1 MMVNIDTIA
10 AVSTPR
16 GEGGISIVRMSGPL
30 AIPITEIIFRSPPK
44 TLPSRKG
51 EALLSQVKTHTQ
63 TYGHIIAPETEQ
75 VVDEV
80 LVCVMRAP
88 RTYTREDIVEI
99 NCHGGATC
107 VQRVLELT
115 LISGARL
122 AEPGEFTKRAFLNG
136 RIDLA
141 QAEAVAD
148 IIYAKTALSRRV
160 AMSQL
165 SGKLSDEINQLRD
178 GLVDI
183 LAEVEAS
190 IDFPEEDVDTA
201 DTIELREHTTE
212 ILNKL
217 TDLLNTADEGII
229 LRDGL
234 NLVIVGK
241 PNVGKSSLLNA
252 LLQKDRAIVTEIPG
266 TTRDTIEEYASIK
279 GIPIKLID
287 TAGIRSTKD
296 IIEEAGVQRSR
307 ASLEKSDLLLLMLD
321 ASNPLAED
329 DRLLFELTRDKK
341 TIIVL
346 NKIDLTEVINSTRI
360 KNIAPEKP
368 ILRTSMLTGEGLDN
382 LKTTIRDTVI
392 HGDGISPDS
401 VIVTNTRHR
410 DAIRNAKIDLQ
421 LALDSMNRD
430 MPPELVAIDLMGT
443 LNKLGLIVGKTS
455 TDDILDRIFSKFC
468 IGK

>member
-1 MMVNIDTIA
+1 MMINIDTIA

-16 GEGGISIVRMSGPL
+16 GEGGISIVRMSGSL
-30 AIPITEIIFRSPPK
+30 AIPIAQKIFRSPAK
-44 TLPSRKG
+44 T
-51 EALLSQVKTHTQ
+51 LLSQVKTHTQ
-63 TYGHIIAPETEQ
+63 TYGNIIDPETEQ

-80 LVCVMRAP
+80 LVCVMKAP
-88 RTYTREDIVEI
+88 RTYTKEDIVEI

-136 RIDLA
+136 RIDLV

-148 IIYAKTALSRRV
+148 VIYAKTDLSRR
-160 AMSQL
+160 AAISQL
-165 SGKLSDEINQLRD
+165 SGKLSREIHQLRD
-178 GLVDI
+178 RLVDI

-190 IDFPEEDVDTA
+190 IDFPDEDVDIA
-201 DTIELREHTTE
+201 DALELQEHTVG
-212 ILNKL
+212 ILDGL
-217 TDLLNTADEGII
+217 TDLLNTSDEGII

-241 PNVGKSSLLNA
+241 PNVGKSSLLNS
-252 LLQKDRAIVTEIPG
+252 LLQKDRAIVTEVPG
-266 TTRDTIEEYASIK
+266 TTRDTIEEYANIK

-287 TAGIRSTKD
+287 TAGIRSTRD
-296 IIEEAGVQRSR
+296 IIEEAGVQRSKAR
-307 ASLEKSDLLLLMLD
+307 LGESDILLLMLD
-321 ASNPLAED
+321 ASNPLTED
-329 DRLLFELTRDKK
+329 DRLLFKLTKEKK
-341 TIIVL
+341 TIVIL
-346 NKIDLTEVINSTRI
+346 NKIDLGEVINTIQI
-360 KNIAPEKP
+360 KEIVPDKS
-368 ILRTSMLTGEGLDN
+368 ILRTSMLTGKGLDN

-392 HGDGISPDS
+392 CGDGISSDS

-410 DAIRNAKIDLQ
+410 DAMRSAKIDLQ
-421 LALDSMNRD
+421 LTLDSMKKR
-430 MPPELVAIDLMGT
+430 MPPELIAIDLKGA
-443 LNKLGLIVGKTS
+443 LDKLGLIIGKTT